1 MQRRHFLQ
9 QSVLAGAAAITGVSA
24 MAGTNEKNGTKSGNA
39 EPAFRMNYAIHA
51 GMFRNHAGDDF
62 IDQIK
67 FAHTQGFRSIEDNGM
82 RGRDKAYQE
91 KIGTTLKELSMT
103 MGVFVA
109 HDIDWQKPSLTT
121 NDKAIRE
128 KFLAQIKDSVDV
140 AKRCGSKWM
149 VIVPGLINHNMH
161 IAYQKANVMETLR
174 RAADILA
181 PHDLTFVLEPLNFRD
196 HPSQVLPDV
205 PNIYEMVKSV
215 NNPACKML
223 FDVYHVQ
230 IHSGNLIPNID
241 LSWDETVYV
250 QLGDNPGR
258 KEPTTGEIN
267 YKNIFKHLSAKG
279 YKGLLGMEHGN
290 SIPGK
295 EGEVALI
302 KAYREVDAF

>member
-1 MQRRHFLQ
+1 M
-9 QSVLAGAAAITGVSA
+9 
-24 MAGTNEKNGTKSGNA
+24 
-39 EPAFRMNYAIHA
+39 
-51 GMFRNHAGDDF
+51 
-62 IDQIK
+62 IK
-67 FAHTQGFRSIEDNGM
+67 Q
-82 RGRDKAYQE
+82 
-91 KIGTTLKELSMT
+91 
-103 MGVFVA
+103 
-109 HDIDWQKPSLTT
+109 
-121 NDKAIRE
+121 
-128 KFLAQIKDSVDV
+128 SVDV
-140 AKRCGSKWM
+140 AKRCAAKWM
-149 VIVPGLINHNMH
+149 VVVPGLVNHNMH
-161 IAYQKANVMETLR
+161 IAYQKANVMESLR

-181 PHDLTFVLEPLNFRD
+181 KENLTLLLEPLNFRD
-196 HPSQVLPDV
+196 HPSQVLPDI

-215 NNPACKML
+215 NSPGCKML

-267 YKNIFKHLSAKG
+267 YKNIFKHLTSKG

-302 KAYREVDAF
+302 KAYREVDNF